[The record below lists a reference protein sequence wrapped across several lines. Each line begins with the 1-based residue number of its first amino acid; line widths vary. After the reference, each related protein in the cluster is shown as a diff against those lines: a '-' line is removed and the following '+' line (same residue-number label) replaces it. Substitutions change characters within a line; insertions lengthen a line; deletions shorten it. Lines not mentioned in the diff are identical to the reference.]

1 MMKLKA
7 LLLLGVVGAFRP
19 AARFSSP
26 PVSRRAESGASDSI
40 PPRERFRA
48 FIEATARDIAAETG
62 DLLIDEVAWIDEGA
76 TLRVVIDGMSGSPSS
91 EAGDILIRKLN
102 DVVDDEATADESGV
116 AFVPPYTLEVGS
128 RGISNE
134 LTRDA
139 DYVVYKGFQVTL
151 TTSSEFKG
159 RTVFDDVSLHG
170 RDEKAVTLNS
180 KGRLIA
186 VPRELVESVCLKQ
199 LDLEDGD
206 EIPT

>member
-1 MMKLKA
+1 MKLLHLLAA
-7 LLLLGVVGAFRP
+7 LSVVGAFRP
-19 AARFSSP
+19 AAQTPSP
-26 PVSRRAESGASDSI
+26 RAPRRAESVGDSI

-48 FIEATARDIAAETG
+48 FIEATARDIASETG
-62 DLLIDEVAWIDEGA
+62 ELLIDEVAWLDEGA
-76 TLRVVIDGMSGSPSS
+76 TLRVVIDGVSGSPSS
-91 EAGDILIRKLN
+91 EAGDILIRALN
-102 DVVDDEATADESGV
+102 EVIDDEATADASGV

-134 LTRDA
+134 LSRDA
-139 DYVVYKGFQVTL
+139 DFLVYKGFQVTL

-159 RTVFDDVSLHG
+159 RTVFDGVSLHG

-186 VPRELVESVCLKQ
+186 VPRELVASVCLKQ

>member
-1 MMKLKA
+1 MGGSMCKWELCEVVCEFE
-7 LLLLGVVGAFRP
+7 LGVECNGYGRGGG
-19 AARFSSP
+19 
-26 PVSRRAESGASDSI
+26 E
-40 PPRERFRA
+40 
-48 FIEATARDIAAETG
+48 
-62 DLLIDEVAWIDEGA
+62 
-76 TLRVVIDGMSGSPSS
+76 
-91 EAGDILIRKLN
+91 LN

-159 RTVFDDVSLHG
+159 RPVFDDVSLHG

-206 EIPT
+206 EIVVDLSMLDVPRSVRVHELEDSVDLCDYEDDWVFQWNIFIGFMKIINSRLR